1 MRLLVDESSK
11 KKFQGCAY
19 PESSS
24 LEPPEADEH
33 QLSSRPKLAI
43 KAA

>member
-1 MRLLVDESSK
+1 ME
-11 KKFQGCAY
+11 CAY

-24 LEPPEADEH
+24 LESPEVDEY